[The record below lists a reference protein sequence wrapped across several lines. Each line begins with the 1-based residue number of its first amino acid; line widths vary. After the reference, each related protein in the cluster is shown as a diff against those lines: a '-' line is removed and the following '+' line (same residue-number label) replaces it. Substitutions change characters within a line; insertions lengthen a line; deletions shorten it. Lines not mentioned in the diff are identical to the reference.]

1 MNIGVIGVNH
11 LCPIDLREK
20 ISFTHTKK
28 IEALHTLK
36 AKHIDEVIVLSTC
49 NRSEIY
55 IWDRDLENKMQ
66 EAKAFYESFFQC
78 AEIETY
84 LIYKTGLEAVSH
96 LYHVAAGLDSIVI
109 GEDQILGQV
118 KEAWGLAVNEQTSG
132 KMLNKIFREAVS
144 TSTAI
149 KHTIKISENPLSISS
164 VAVKFLKEK
173 MQGLEHKRI
182 LMIGIGKMSKLVI
195 KYLEEE
201 KVDRIYASNRSHQRA
216 VEIGTIY
223 PNIVPIDYK
232 DRYTVLGEVD
242 AVVCATSSPHVVM
255 QAKDMPAVTK
265 PLFMVDI
272 ALPRDIDPKIG
283 HMPYTKVYDI
293 DDLKTICEESN
304 QKRILLSQEAKKIIV
319 QKVEEIEE
327 WIKLAQ
333 VDRTLQLLNE
343 KKNEIQKNTLES
355 IYKKTDLSF
364 KDKEVIDK
372 VIESA
377 LKNLLKTPAVNIKKI
392 KDKSQRE
399 NYIKVL
405 EELFE
410 L

>member
-1 MNIGVIGVNH
+1 
-11 LCPIDLREK
+11 
-20 ISFTHTKK
+20 
-28 IEALHTLK
+28 
-36 AKHIDEVIVLSTC
+36 
-49 NRSEIY
+49 
-55 IWDRDLENKMQ
+55 
-66 EAKAFYESFFQC
+66 
-78 AEIETY
+78 
-84 LIYKTGLEAVSH
+84 
-96 LYHVAAGLDSIVI
+96 
-109 GEDQILGQV
+109 
-118 KEAWGLAVNEQTSG
+118 
-132 KMLNKIFREAVS
+132 
-144 TSTAI
+144 
-149 KHTIKISENPLSISS
+149 
-164 VAVKFLKEK
+164 
-173 MQGLEHKRI
+173 
-182 LMIGIGKMSKLVI
+182 
-195 KYLEEE
+195 
-201 KVDRIYASNRSHQRA
+201 
-216 VEIGTIY
+216 
-223 PNIVPIDYK
+223 VPIDYK

-372 VIESA
+372 VVEAA